1 VDEKLPTKISG
12 HVHCLNENPFLL
24 AFEAKKIV
32 GGQQS
37 NAKQWFLPTAQK

>member
-24 AFEAKKIV
+24 AFEAKKIA
-32 GGQQS
+32 
-37 NAKQWFLPTAQK
+37 AKETEPKLIIAISPQP